1 MQRTCPSIL
10 GGARGEGEGGCGEG
24 KDGRA
29 TARVF
34 EPCHPS
40 ALALLWDV
48 TSVLVSHRSLIQG
61 NAEKGF
67 VGLFISPKDRNQG
80 RNGSAV
86 PHAVP
91 SGCCEGSN
99 VQEFTLALVST
110 CEVVWKIG
118 KNKSSTRQGSDWLLV
133 SVQKAI

>member
-1 MQRTCPSIL
+1 M
-10 GGARGEGEGGCGEG
+10 
-24 KDGRA
+24 
-29 TARVF
+29 F
-34 EPCHPS
+34 EPHHPS
-40 ALALLWDV
+40 TLTLLGDV

-61 NAEKGF
+61 NAGKGF
-67 VGLFISPKDRNQG
+67 VGLFISPRTGAKAGMNLF
-80 RNGSAV
+80 AV

-110 CEVVWKIG
+110 CEVVWKIR